1 MCKTRFGSQ
10 GVILDG
16 LKKNLHGTQDP
27 PPIANAIKDSFFNPS
42 LSWTQHLAKA
52 ALDTDLRVVPLT

>member
-16 LKKNLHGTQDP
+16 FQAKKKFEEKNVNVLEKAG
-27 PPIANAIKDSFFNPS
+27 
-42 LSWTQHLAKA
+42 LAKD
-52 ALDTDLRVVPLT
+52 LDMKSTFP

>member
-16 LKKNLHGTQDP
+16 VGEKLQYLPILQANRFLVETKLPKSKRLCKRLHFT
-27 PPIANAIKDSFFNPS
+27 IALPADIRQP
-42 LSWTQHLAKA
+42 
-52 ALDTDLRVVPLT
+52 